1 MVDFDKSLSQLTIL
15 LAEVEITDEANR
27 LVLRDTPRT
36 SFQILFVTVH
46 CDRCLPL
53 KEFVLLMQTSNLQD
67 GVRFLGGL
75 LW

>member
-1 MVDFDKSLSQLTIL
+1 
-15 LAEVEITDEANR
+15 
-27 LVLRDTPRT
+27 
-36 SFQILFVTVH
+36 LFVTVH